1 MCSLSVPEGPH
12 LQKEMATG
20 HSWVKG
26 QGGDGDIFEEEGI
39 ARAKVLRGWGLVM
52 SKSRRE
58 A

>member
-1 MCSLSVPEGPH
+1 
-12 LQKEMATG
+12 MATG